1 MDGTE
6 RRVQLIRCPK
16 PVDQEKHIEQAE
28 LVVWATG
35 YQTQDLKIKEAD
47 NKALNFFSKTP
58 FTQYD
63 IDSKCRI
70 ITSEN
75 SLLLKT
81 FGSGLAFPLRSN
93 DGMTG
98 QE

>member
-1 MDGTE
+1 M
-6 RRVQLIRCPK
+6 
-16 PVDQEKHIEQAE
+16 
-28 LVVWATG
+28 VVWATG

-47 NKALNFFSKTP
+47 NKVLNMFGKTP

-81 FGSGLAFPLRSN
+81 FGSGLAFLY
-93 DGMTG
+93 G
-98 QE
+98 QTMA